1 MVEHCAFT
9 FPITN
14 DKTGMSESLNRK
26 LLQQPQ
32 QYKICKKDLPAK
44 SGRNKHIA
52 YKEEILAV
60 GDVQPKNK

>member
-14 DKTGMSESLNRK
+14 DKTGISESLNRE

-32 QYKICKKDLPAK
+32 QCKICKKDLPAK
-44 SGRNKHIA
+44 SGRNLFHHLRQKHIA
-52 YKEEILAV
+52 CK
-60 GDVQPKNK
+60 DK

>member
-14 DKTGMSESLNRK
+14 DKTGISESLNRE

-32 QYKICKKDLPAK
+32 QCKICKKDLPAK
-44 SGRNKHIA
+44 SGRNKLVLPLEAKTHSM
-52 YKEEILAV
+52 ER
-60 GDVQPKNK
+60 